1 MKEYVKPNLIYLTLN
16 VEERFAGSCI
26 IKGSCPGD
34 TQQYDDPSCSIQLNN
49 P

>member
-1 MKEYVKPNLIYLTLN
+1 MKEYVKPNLIYVTLS

-34 TQQYDDPSCSIQLNN
+34 TPTIDDPSCSIMTN